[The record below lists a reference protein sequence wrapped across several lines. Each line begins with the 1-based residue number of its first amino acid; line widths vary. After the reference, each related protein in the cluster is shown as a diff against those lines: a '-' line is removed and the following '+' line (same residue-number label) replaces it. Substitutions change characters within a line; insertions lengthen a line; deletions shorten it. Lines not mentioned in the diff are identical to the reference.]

1 MIRSFMAYSELFR
14 AAVEAA
20 GEAIVIT
27 STDLEA
33 PGPVIEYVNPAF
45 TRMTGYRLQEVLG
58 RTPRMLQGPKTDRAV
73 LDRLK
78 AELKANGTFSGET
91 VNYRKDGS
99 AYVIQ
104 LVITPMRDD
113 AGRFI
118 HWLAVQRDVTR
129 KRHIEIALAENEAWL
144 RQALDI
150 GLMGVWDANLQT
162 GEMRWSEGIYAALGY
177 GQDEIRPDF
186 DTFLS
191 HAHPEDRT
199 GIEAVLRQSLGQR
212 QVFAHTLR
220 FIRRDGSIG
229 WCEARALYEY
239 AADGRAARIIGVVA
253 DITKRRDT
261 EQRLQEL
268 QRELIHASRLSAV
281 GTMASTL
288 AHEINQPLTAVT
300 SYVETA
306 RQMLAAPDRE
316 TLDVVATALDKA
328 ASEAV
333 RAGQIVHRLRD
344 FVSRGET
351 DKRIEFLPE
360 VIDEAAALALS
371 GGKEKAVQIIRKFDH
386 RSPLVLA
393 DRVQIQQVLVNL
405 IRNAVE
411 AMASCWR
418 RQLTICSRRRS
429 DGMVEVSIADTGT
442 GVAPE
447 IVEQLFQP
455 FVSTKREGMGLGLSI
470 SRTIVEA
477 HGGRMWAEPNKGGGA
492 VFRFTLPQADPE
504 ADDG

>member
-1 MIRSFMAYSELFR
+1 MIRSCSAYSGMFK

-27 STDLEA
+27 SPDLEA

-45 TRMTGYRLQEVLG
+45 THMTGYAPQEVLG
-58 RTPRMLQGPKTDRAV
+58 KTPRMFQGPRTDRAI

-78 AELKANGTFSGET
+78 TELKATGTFSGEAI
-91 VNYRKDGS
+91 NYRKDGS
-99 AYVIQ
+99 EYVLQ
-104 LVITPMRDD
+104 WVITPMRDE
-113 AGRFI
+113 AGRII
-118 HWLAVQRDVTR
+118 HWLAVQRDVTEQR
-129 KRHIEIALAENEAWL
+129 RIRIALAENEAWL

-150 GLMGVWDANLQT
+150 GLMGYWDVVLQT
-162 GEMRWSEGIYAALGY
+162 GEMRWSEGIYGALGY
-177 GQDEIRPDF
+177 EPGEIQPNF
-186 DTFLS
+186 GTFIS
-191 HAHPEDRT
+191 HVHPEDRI
-199 GIEAVLRQSLGQR
+199 GVEAVLLQGLDRR
-212 QVFAHTLR
+212 QVFAHVFR
-220 FIRRDGSIG
+220 FIRRNGSVG

-239 AADGRAARIIGVVA
+239 VADGQAERMIGVVA
-253 DITKRRDT
+253 DISKRRDT

-288 AHEINQPLTAVT
+288 AHEVNQPLTAVT

-306 RQMLAAPDRE
+306 RQMLAVPDRE
-316 TLDVVATALDKA
+316 TLEVVGTALDKA

-360 VIDEAAALALS
+360 MIDEAAALALS
-371 GGKEKAVQIIRKFDH
+371 GGKEKAVQIVKKLDR
-386 RSPLVLA
+386 RASRVLA

-405 IRNAVE
+405 IRNAIE
-411 AMASCWR
+411 AMASSWR
-418 RQLTICSRRRS
+418 RQLTISSCQNS

-442 GVAPE
+442 GLAAE
-447 IVEQLFQP
+447 IAEQLFQP

-470 SRTIVEA
+470 SRTIIEA
-477 HGGRMWAEPNKGGGA
+477 HGGRMWAEPNKDGGA
-492 VFRFTLPQADPE
+492 VFRFTVPQAGRE
-504 ADDG
+504 ADNA